1 MRKGIVW
8 TVAGFLVV
16 SLLGLVLAQ
25 GTQAGAVQPGT
36 PTPPG
41 QQMPMMPTMPGM
53 QNMMPAM
60 QQMMQ
65 ACLQMMAM
73 MGPAPQ
79 AQPPQTQ

>member
-1 MRKGIVW
+1 
-8 TVAGFLVV
+8 
-16 SLLGLVLAQ
+16 
-25 GTQAGAVQPGT
+25 
-36 PTPPG
+36 
-41 QQMPMMPTMPGM
+41 MPMMPTMPGM